1 MQGSASGQ
9 LWNDTVSL
17 GGHELDNQTVAL
29 CDEVSGT
36 LLGGNAS
43 GIMGKPPLV
52 AFSVVMMNVAYFR
65 IMKVLAF
72 PVFLSQEALPSG

>member
-1 MQGSASGQ
+1 M
-9 LWNDTVSL
+9 SL

-43 GIMGKPPLV
+43 GIMGKHSVRQFDGPGLPPADCFLTQD
-52 AFSVVMMNVAYFR
+52 
-65 IMKVLAF
+65 LAF
-72 PVFLSQEALPSG
+72 RVYR